1 LRHLFLVAIIVPEFL
16 TDLYID
22 GEETY
27 SVEES
32 ERMTTVTVERKR
44 YKLTKEADTE
54 FERIHDEWE
63 MQVCQKYPHDAV
75 IGGKLH

>member
-1 LRHLFLVAIIVPEFL
+1 MKLSVEFL